1 MKRSQTSR
9 WIPTFYAPT
18 LFEVTPD
25 FFQRQHIQYICCD
38 LDNTL
43 APFDEMTPRPMV
55 KKWVKNLMDAGLTFL
70 IISNNDEQRVQP
82 FAASL
87 GVDYLAKTGKPFQDK
102 LLMFL
107 KQKGYPKDKVMV
119 VGDQLLTDVWLA
131 NRLGMKSL
139 FTEKLVA
146 YDHWPTKPN
155 RFIEAFL
162 KKRYHRLKQFNHWRN
177 QE

>member
-1 MKRSQTSR
+1 MKRKHSSR
-9 WIPTFYAPT
+9 WLPTFYAPR
-18 LFEVTPD
+18 LFNVTPD
-25 FFQRQHIQYICCD
+25 FFKKQDIQYLCCD

-43 APFDEMTPRPMV
+43 APFDEMTPRPTV
-55 KKWVKNLMDAGLTFL
+55 KKWVKTLKDAGLTFL
-70 IISNNDEQRVQP
+70 IISNNDEQRVKP

-87 GVDYLAKTGKPFQDK
+87 GVDYLAKTGKPFKDK
-102 LLMFL
+102 LLIFL
-107 KQKGYPKDKVMV
+107 KEKGYPKDKVMV
-119 VGDQLLTDVWLA
+119 IGDQLLTDVWLA

>member
-1 MKRSQTSR
+1 MKRRQTSR
-9 WIPTFYAPT
+9 WVPTFYAPT

-55 KKWVKNLMDAGLTFL
+55 KKWVTTLIDAGLTLL

-87 GVDYLAKTGKPFQDK
+87 GG
-102 LLMFL
+102 
-107 KQKGYPKDKVMV
+107 G
-119 VGDQLLTDVWLA
+119 
-131 NRLGMKSL
+131 L
-139 FTEKLVA
+139 FSKN
-146 YDHWPTKPN
+146 W
-155 RFIEAFL
+155 
-162 KKRYHRLKQFNHWRN
+162 
-177 QE
+177 

>member
-1 MKRSQTSR
+1 MKRKQTSR
-9 WIPTFYAPT
+9 FVPTFYAPT

-25 FFQRQHIQYICCD
+25 FFQRQHIQYVCCD

-43 APFDEMTPRPMV
+43 APYDEMTPRPNV
-55 KKWVKNLMDAGLTFL
+55 KKWVKTLIDAGLTFL

-102 LLMFL
+102 LLIFL
-107 KQKGYPKDKVMV
+107 KQKGYPKDKVMI

-155 RFIEAFL
+155 RFIESFL
-162 KKRYHRLKQFNHWRN
+162 KKRYHRLKKFNPWRN

>member
-1 MKRSQTSR
+1 MKHKQSSP
-9 WIPTFYAPT
+9 WLPTFYTPT
-18 LFEVTPD
+18 LLEVTPQ
-25 FFQRQHIQYICCD
+25 FFLQHQIKYVCCD

-43 APFDEMTPRPMV
+43 APYDEMTPSPKV
-55 KKWVKNLMDAGLTFL
+55 KQWVTALKDAGLTFL

-82 FAASL
+82 FAAAL
-87 GVDYLAKTGKPFQDK
+87 GVDYLAKTGKPFKDK
-102 LLMFL
+102 LLIFL
-107 KQKGYPKDKVMV
+107 QQKGYPKDKVMI

-131 NRLGMKSL
+131 NRLGMHSL
-139 FTEKLVA
+139 FTEKLVP

-155 RFIEAFL
+155 RLIESLL